1 MERIGS
7 FNVYQNNYYEKT
19 AKTGKDAAGAKASET
34 KGANSTKE
42 TKTPELSQAAQ
53 KLLKELQKTY
63 KNMDFM
69 VADYESDEEA
79 AAYLAKGTNEY
90 SVLLNSEELEKMAAD
105 SSVKEKNLK
114 TLDDAVSQLKDMEK
128 QVAGKGSEV
137 TRMGISMGKDGEVSF
152 FAELEKSSK
161 QQRERIEKH
170 REENREAQKK
180 ADKTD
185 KKAGAEKPEE
195 ALEKYKPGQPGSKRT
210 TVFASS
216 VEELAE
222 KINQVDWNN
231 VQSDPYNPVGQR
243 FNLGI

>member
-7 FNVYQNNYYEKT
+7 FNVYQNNYYEKM

-34 KGANSTKE
+34 KGANSAKE

-90 SVLLNSEELEKMAAD
+90 SVLLDSEELEKMAAD
-105 SSVKEKNLK
+105 SSVKDKNLE
-114 TLDDAVSQLKDMEK
+114 TLDNAVSQLKDMEK
-128 QVAGKGSEV
+128 QLAENGSEV

-180 ADKTD
+180 ADKKD
-185 KKAGAEKPEE
+185 GAEKPED